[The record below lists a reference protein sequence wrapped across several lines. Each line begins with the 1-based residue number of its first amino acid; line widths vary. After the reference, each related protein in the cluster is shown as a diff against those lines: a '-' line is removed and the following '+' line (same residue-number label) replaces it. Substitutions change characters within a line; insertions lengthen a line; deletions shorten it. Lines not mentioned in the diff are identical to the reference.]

1 MSSSKSH
8 SLKDEVISLINN
20 LSEYVTLEKI
30 MYHLCIK
37 RKILQGKEKLRQ
49 PYSYSQEEIEEM
61 AKKW

>member
-8 SLKDEVISLINN
+8 SLKDELISLINN
-20 LSEYVTLEKI
+20 LSKHVTLEEI
-30 MYHLCIK
+30 MYHLYVK

-49 PYSYSQEEIEEM
+49 TYSYSQEEIEEM